1 MLQNESSECHLDGE
15 LYVYVEI
22 YEDEK
27 HKYAL
32 AQNHPFPTS
41 LLALHEVLGEVS
53 FNATISFLN
62 GEGSSVMVTSFE
74 KEKYAPN
81 LMVLQGVLTSLN
93 VAELGLFSSYLH

>member
-1 MLQNESSECHLDGE
+1 MLHNEYSERHLDGE

-32 AQNHPFPTS
+32 AQNHQFPTS
-41 LLALHEVLGEVS
+41 LLALREVLGEVS
-53 FNATISFLN
+53 FNATISFPN

-74 KEKYAPN
+74 KEKSAPN
-81 LMVLQGVLTSLN
+81 LMVLQGILTSLN
-93 VAELGLFSSYLH
+93 IVELGLFSSYMH